1 MPGEFHFLRP
11 EWLLAVPLVA
21 AFAWFSARR
30 RLRPGGWQRVI
41 DPALQP
47 HVLSRA
53 PGAGVDYRWWLVFLG
68 GTLAA
73 LALAGPAWERIEQ
86 PVYRSEQA
94 MVVALDLSRSMDAQ
108 DVTPSRLARAKLK
121 VLDLLAQRQSGQT
134 ALVVYS
140 GNAFTVTPLTTDT
153 DTIAALVGSLGTDI
167 MPSQGSNPVAAIEKS
182 RQLLE
187 QAGAVEGEI
196 LLITDGGVT
205 RAAIAAAEALE
216 ESDYSLSVL
225 GVGTL
230 EGAPIPRAGGGFI
243 AGRNG
248 QIAVP
253 VLEAEG
259 LQSLAEAGGGHFT
272 AITTD
277 SRDVDLLLSGGF
289 DRAAEAGDEQKTDR
303 WRDEGPWL
311 LLALL
316 PLAALAFRRG
326 WILAVLVVV
335 MPLPTPAHAFEWRDL
350 WRTDDQ
356 QARQALEEG
365 NAAEAAALFDDPEW
379 RGVAQYRA
387 GQYRQSATAFSGG
400 ESADSLYNL
409 GNALAQQGEL
419 EAAIDAYDRTL
430 ELDPESGDAAYNRE
444 LVQKLLD
451 QQQAQGGERGNEQ
464 SQSGDPNASGK
475 SGQPSGDSR
484 QESSAGEAGDAAEQG
499 GEPLSEEEM
508 SEADLEAMQQ
518 ELERAAREAA
528 EQDGDGT
535 SRSLQDPA
543 ALAAAR
549 RAQERQQ
556 ALEQWLRRVPDDPG
570 GLLRRKFRYQ
580 YQRQGV
586 DQDGNS
592 LWLHGS
598 VEPW

>member
-21 AFAWFSARR
+21 AFAWLSARR

-53 PGAGVDYRWWLVFLG
+53 PSAGVDYRWWLVLLG

-277 SRDVDLLLSGGF
+277 SRDVDLLLSDGF

-409 GNALAQQGEL
+409 GNALALQGEL

-444 LVQKLLD
+444 LVRKLLD

-528 EQDGDGT
+528 EQDGEGT
-535 SRSLQDPA
+535 EQELQDPA